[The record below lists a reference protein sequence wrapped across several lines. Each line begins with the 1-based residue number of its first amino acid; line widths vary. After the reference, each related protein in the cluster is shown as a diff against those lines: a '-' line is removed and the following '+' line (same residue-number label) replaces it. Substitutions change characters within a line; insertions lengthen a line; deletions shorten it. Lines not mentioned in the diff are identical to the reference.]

1 MAAFIARRLFTG
13 VLLLITVC
21 TIAFYLLYLG
31 SDTVAHAILGV
42 DATKAGIAHFNEIH
56 GLNRPFLSQYSDWI
70 AHAVRGDF
78 GLPWT
83 STQPVAEAL
92 RTRMGVTLILAIS
105 ALTLSAIFSVLLGVT
120 AALRGGWVDRAVQ
133 VLGLAGF
140 AVPNFLLAFL
150 LVAVFAVQH
159 HVFNAVGWNPPN
171 QGFGAFLKSAVLPVM
186 ALSFAGLASVTQQVR
201 GAVKDTLQLDF
212 IRTLRTGGLSFKRV
226 VFKHALRNAAA
237 PALSI
242 LGLQF
247 VGLLGGA
254 VIIEQIF
261 AIPGLGQFSVDATT
275 AKDLPSVMGIVTL
288 TAILVISVN
297 LLIDLLSAAMNP
309 KVRLS

>member
-1 MAAFIARRLFTG
+1 MGSFILRRLATG
-13 VLLLITVC
+13 VLLLLTVC
-21 TIAFYLLYLG
+21 TLAYYLLHLG
-31 SDTVAHAILGV
+31 AETVAYAILGA
-42 DATKAGIAHFNEIH
+42 DATKADVARFNELH
-56 GLNRPFLSQYSDWI
+56 GLDRPFVEQYWTWI
-70 AHAVRGDF
+70 SGAVRGDF
-78 GLPWT
+78 GDPWVFTQSVSEAIT
-83 STQPVAEAL
+83 S
-92 RTRMGVTLILAIS
+92 RMSVTLILAAS
-105 ALTLSAIFSVLLGVT
+105 ALLLSAVISILLGVT
-120 AALRGGWVDRAVQ
+120 AALRGGWVDRFVQ

-150 LVAVFAVQH
+150 LVAFFAVKYQ
-159 HVFNAVGWNPPN
+159 VFSAVGWVPPS
-171 QGFGAFLKSAVLPVM
+171 QDFGGFLKSATLPIL
-186 ALSFAGLASVTQQVR
+186 ALSFAGIASVSQQVR

-212 IRTLRTGGLSFKRV
+212 IRTLRTGGLSHKRV

-261 AIPGLGQFSVDATT
+261 AIPGLGQFSVTATG
-275 AKDLPSVMGIVTL
+275 AKDLPSVMGIVSM
-288 TAILVISVN
+288 TAVIVITVN
-297 LLIDLLSAAMNP
+297 LVIDLLSAALNP